1 MNRQE
6 IREYYQKRIED
17 RKPDY
22 YKTMDPE
29 PAEVVEKWD
38 LGYWKGQ
45 AVAYIGRAGRK
56 AGNDEFKELE
66 KAIDCLE
73 RRIVELLSKGY
84 DPSR

>member
-6 IREYYQKRIED
+6 IREYYQKRID
-17 RKPDY
+17 ARKPDY
-22 YKTMDPE
+22 YKAMDPE
-29 PAEVVEKWD
+29 PGEVVEAWG

-73 RRIVELLSKGY
+73 RRIVELLGKGY
-84 DPSR
+84 DPNN